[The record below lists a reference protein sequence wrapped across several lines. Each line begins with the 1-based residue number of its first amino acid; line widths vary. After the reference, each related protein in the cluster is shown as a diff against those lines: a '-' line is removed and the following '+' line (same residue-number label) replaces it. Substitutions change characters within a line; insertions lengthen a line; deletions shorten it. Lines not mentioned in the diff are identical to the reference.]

1 MRLVFTLL
9 HRWVGLVIATFLF
22 VSGLTGAV
30 ISWDHELDDLL
41 NPHLMEARSSGPA
54 SPVLDLVK
62 RVEAAD
68 PRVQAVSFPT
78 TVEPGE
84 SLAIFVLPRTDPA
97 TGRLYEPGYNQIFLD
112 PATGEELGRRKWGQA
127 FPLSTETFVSFLY
140 KFHYSLHIPAFWGI
154 NRWGEW
160 LLGGVAILWTLDCFI
175 GFYLTTPVRH
185 APNPGRPADVERAL
199 RRGWWAR
206 WKAAWRIKT
215 GGSAYRLNFDIHRAV
230 GLWTWG
236 LLFILA
242 FTAFSLNL
250 SREIFRPLLEMVST
264 VTPSPF
270 FTRAPSGLHKPI
282 VPHIGYAEAIEIGR
296 ADADRRGW
304 SEPVGHVFY
313 VQRLGFY
320 GVRFYEGN
328 GHDAAGVG
336 PPVIYVDG
344 NDGAVIGGRVP
355 WQGTVA
361 DIFIQAQF
369 PVHSGRILGLPGR
382 ILISVMGLVVA
393 ALSVTGVVVWVRK
406 RRARAAVR
414 KGRSARASPASD
426 AVPDPAE

>member
-1 MRLVFTLL
+1 MRAAFTFL
-9 HRWVGLVIATFLF
+9 HRWVGLAIAGFLF

-41 NPHLMEARSSGPA
+41 NPHLMEATSAGPSLPA
-54 SPVLDLVK
+54 LDLAK
-62 RVEAAD
+62 RIETAD
-68 PRVQAVSFPT
+68 PRVQAVSIPLS
-78 TVEPGE
+78 VEPGE
-84 SLAIFVLPRTDPA
+84 SLAVFVLPRADPS
-97 TGRLYEPGYNQIFLD
+97 TGRLYELDYNQVFLD
-112 PATGEELGRRKWGQA
+112 PVTGEELGRRKWGQA

-140 KFHYSLHIPAFWGI
+140 KFHYSLHIPEFWGI
-154 NRWGEW
+154 DRWGEW
-160 LLGGVAILWTLDCFI
+160 LLGGVAILWTLDCFV

-185 APNPGRPADVERAL
+185 APRAGRPAEVERAL

-206 WKAAWRIKT
+206 WKPAWMIKT
-215 GGSAYRLNFDIHRAV
+215 GGSRYRINFDIHSV
-230 GLWTWG
+230 FGLWTWG
-236 LLFILA
+236 LLFVLA

-270 FTRAPSGLHKPI
+270 VTRTASDIHKPI
-282 VPHIGYAEAIEIGR
+282 EPRLSYEQAIEIGR

-304 SEPVGHVFY
+304 TLPVGHVYY

-320 GVRFYEGN
+320 GIRFYEGD
-328 GHDAAGVG
+328 GHGAAGVG
-336 PPVIYVDG
+336 PPVIFVDA
-344 NDGAVIGGRVP
+344 NDGAVIGDRIP

-393 ALSVTGVVVWVRK
+393 VLSVTGVVIWYRK
-406 RRARAAVR
+406 RRARVAVR
-414 KGRSARASPASD
+414 RGRTTRSKLA
-426 AVPDPAE
+426 PAE